1 MLIQKKK
8 KYLKIPL
15 GDKNYNKNKYWL
27 LKKALY
33 GLKQAGRMWYK
44 EISRYHI
51 FSLVL
56 VFKKYNTN
64 KCFFGKYDRSNNL
77 ICLIAL
83 YVE

>member
-1 MLIQKKK
+1 
-8 KYLKIPL
+8 
-15 GDKNYNKNKYWL
+15 
-27 LKKALY
+27 
-33 GLKQAGRMWYK
+33 MWYK

-83 YVE
+83 YVEWHFNNGKGQWNKLCY